1 MGSLSDPLATLTVGD
16 TVKPPSLPHALRGGG
31 HCLASVR
38 VPRGGLLTLP
48 EEGKERRG
56 ARRGRGGQAKAEGH
70 WAGPPSDPA
79 MAELPHRGHLV
90 GGRGQGWPQSPGVP
104 ATGRDGHGARGLGRG
119 WRRASLHPLVAFSAS
134 LVHPLSQH
142 VPMTASPPGAG
153 PRRFGRSRTRPPGAP
168 GRWRRGKRGTTR
180 TPRPTRAPGR
190 RARPRTRNGRRGM
203 WVPGPRAVCRPQQPR
218 ALGRETR
225 PGTSKGHSPR
235 DRVDEENEAGRH
247 VT

>member
-1 MGSLSDPLATLTVGD
+1 MR
-16 TVKPPSLPHALRGGG
+16 KEEEQGGG
-31 HCLASVR
+31 GEVR
-38 VPRGGLLTLP
+38 QRQRVT
-48 EEGKERRG
+48 
-56 ARRGRGGQAKAEGH
+56 
-70 WAGPPSDPA
+70 GPPSDPA

-104 ATGRDGHGARGLGRG
+104 ATGRDGHEARGLGRG

-168 GRWRRGKRGTTR
+168 GRWRRGKRGTAR